1 MRCLSPLTAA
11 VLAASVCLAV
21 AGTALHAATLDET
34 LKAMQAT
41 NNEAAASQKRIA
53 DLQSQTQAMAEEYK
67 RLTQGADYQQEYS
80 AEMQARIEQQGKEM
94 ASLREQLASRQI
106 TQQRIMPLMRSMAD
120 TLEQF
125 VALDM
130 PFRQEERLERV
141 IRLKQQLASSSI
153 PLQEK
158 YRTLLS
164 AYQQELELGRSMEAW
179 RGELQLGEEQLTVE
193 FLRMGR
199 LAFYF
204 QTMDGQRSGYWDSAK
219 KQWQELPASF
229 AADIKQGMRI
239 AHNHQAPQMLA
250 LPLQR

>member
-1 MRCLSPLTAA
+1 MQGKQLLRGA
-11 VLAASVCLAV
+11 VLLATIALAA
-21 AGTALHAATLDET
+21 GGLHAATLDDN

-41 NNEAAASQKRIA
+41 NNEAAASQKRIT
-53 DLQSQTQAMAEEYK
+53 DLQSQTEAMAAEYK
-67 RLTQGADYQQEYS
+67 RLTQGADFQQEYS
-80 AEMQARIEQQGKEM
+80 AEMQARIEQQAIEM

-153 PLQEK
+153 NLQEK
-158 YRTLLS
+158 YRSLLS

-179 RGELQLGEEQLTVE
+179 RGELQLGEQKLTVE
-193 FLRMGR
+193 YLRLGR

-204 QTMDGQRSGYWDSAK
+204 QTMDGRRSGYWDK
-219 KQWQELPASF
+219 QQKQWVELPPDF
-229 AADIKQGMRI
+229 AADIKHGMRI
-239 AHNHQAPQMLA
+239 AHNQQAPQMLA
-250 LPLQR
+250 LPLPR